1 MLFGEVDPVAEAF
14 DCSLVCSKFDSV
26 EAKFRFG
33 LVAEVFTYMSSFND
47 RDTVSTNASSHFN
60 FFLNLIY
67 NLEIV

>member
-47 RDTVSTNASSHFN
+47 TV
-60 FFLNLIY
+60 FLMILDRF
-67 NLEIV
+67 